1 MNRLIPLGYI
11 WAINRR
17 TLVSRRPALR
27 PSTPIAAL
35 IGVFAWLACALLT
48 VQAAVPGTQV
58 TVLDARL
65 GVHPGK
71 TRFVLDL
78 TDTVDF
84 RIFTLPDPYRV
95 VVDFPDIAWRRDG
108 EVSGAGVVSG
118 WRHGRFDARTVR
130 LVLDVNQPVRVRE
143 AFVLPPRD
151 GWQARFV
158 LDLESV
164 THARFALEAN
174 RPHGPRV
181 LDPAVLAGDVAA
193 PAPDPVSYPVPP
205 PLPPMPTSL
214 PLPPVPDAAS
224 NASAVPV
231 LPAGLPVPPPLPAM
245 RLRSEPVRPMIAI
258 DAGHGGT
265 DPGAI
270 SVTGEYE
277 KNLTLSIARELRR
290 QLAATGRYRVV
301 MIRER
306 DEFLRL
312 RDRVAKARAAGA
324 DLFISLHADSIGSSK
339 IRGMSVYTLSDT
351 ASDREAEMLAAR
363 ENRADA
369 LGGID
374 LGVESDEV
382 ASILIDLA
390 QRDAMNHSR
399 RFANLLVAEMGRVLE
414 LLPRPHRSAGFAVL
428 TAPDVPSVLVELGY
442 LSSPK
447 DAKLLG
453 QAEHQSR
460 IARALIKGIDGYF
473 SGTAGLSPS

>member
-1 MNRLIPLGYI
+1 ML
-11 WAINRR
+11 
-17 TLVSRRPALR
+17 
-27 PSTPIAAL
+27 
-35 IGVFAWLACALLT
+35 AWLACALLAA
-48 VQAAVPGTQV
+48 QAAAASGRQV
-58 TVLDARL
+58 AVLDARL
-65 GVHPGK
+65 GVHPDK

-95 VVDFPDIAWRRDG
+95 VVDFPNVAWMRAG
-108 EVSGAGVVSG
+108 KVFGAGVVSG

-130 LVLDVNQPVRVRE
+130 LVLDVDQPVRVRE
-143 AFVLPPRD
+143 AFVLPPRN
-151 GWQARFV
+151 GRQARFV
-158 LDLESV
+158 LDLEPV

-181 LDPAVLAGDVAA
+181 LDPAVLADGAA
-193 PAPDPVSYPVPP
+193 PVLMPEPVSYPVPP
-205 PLPPMPTSL
+205 PLPSPLPPLPASL
-214 PLPPVPDAAS
+214 PLPPMPDAS
-224 NASAVPV
+224 PRGDAVPV

-270 SVTGEYE
+270 SVTGQYE
-277 KNLTLSIARELRR
+277 KNITLSIARELRR
-290 QLAATGRYRVV
+290 QLAATGRYRVA
-301 MIRER
+301 MIRDG

-324 DLFISLHADSIGSSK
+324 DLFISLHADSIGSSG

-374 LGVESDEV
+374 LAVESDEV

-390 QRDAMNHSR
+390 QRDARNHSR
-399 RFANLLVAEMGRVLE
+399 RFANLLVAEMGRELE
-414 LLPRPHRSAGFAVL
+414 LLARPHRSAGFAVL

-460 IARALIKGIDGYF
+460 IARAVLKGIDGYF
-473 SGTAGLSPS
+473 SGTAGLSRS